1 MFRSFFKKA
10 MERMPTQGYRRAVQT
25 GHLKKKDTTAYFL
38 VNRNIIFWY
47 TENQI
52 EM

>member
-1 MFRSFFKKA
+1 MFRSFFKKSDGTDA
-10 MERMPTQGYRRAVQT
+10 DPRLQEGCADLPSE
-25 GHLKKKDTTAYFL
+25 KKDTTAYFL